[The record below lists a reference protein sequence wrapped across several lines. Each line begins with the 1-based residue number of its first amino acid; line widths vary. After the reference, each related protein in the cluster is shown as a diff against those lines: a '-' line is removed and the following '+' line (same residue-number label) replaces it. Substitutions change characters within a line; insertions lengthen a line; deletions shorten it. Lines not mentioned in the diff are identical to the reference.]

1 MKHKFS
7 LIAVS
12 LFIALVFLSAG
23 RAAWQDQLQ
32 IDITVAAGPPEGE
45 VSSSAGQAATVEGLC
60 IGSAEA
66 ASEKALPEKTE
77 KAGAETEAAVPD
89 AAETGEENPGAA
101 AQDPG
106 TAADSEPEAG
116 VEEDTAEPGSGADS
130 AGGGADEEEP
140 PAGEGAGASE

>member
-23 RAAWQDQLQ
+23 RAAWQDPLR
-32 IDITVAAGPPEGE
+32 IEGTLTAAPPGE
-45 VSSSAGQAATVEGLC
+45 EAGEIVPQAAAAEERCT
-60 IGSAEA
+60 GSAEA